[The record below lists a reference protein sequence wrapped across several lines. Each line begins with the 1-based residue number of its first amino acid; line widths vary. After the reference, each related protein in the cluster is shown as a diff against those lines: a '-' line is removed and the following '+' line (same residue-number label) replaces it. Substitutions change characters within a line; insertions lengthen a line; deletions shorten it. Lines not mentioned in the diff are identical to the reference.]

1 MIPYSPLQLMFFF
14 FTYCFFGWIIESTW
28 VSLHQKRFVNRGFLR
43 GPFIPIYGCG
53 AMTLVLV
60 GTPLLKWP
68 VAVFFGGMISASI
81 LEYVTGAAMEAVFK
95 VRYWDYSDKPFNING
110 HVCLFTSVCWG
121 GLSLAVDYVIHKPIV
136 ALTEH
141 MTYKELV
148 LIVTVVAVY
157 FIVDCTLSFK
167 AAFDLRALIIRME
180 KAKEDLRIMQK
191 RLDVILAFADADK
204 DAFVDASLEKA
215 GDIID
220 AGKEKISDIIDGVD
234 ERFRAARKFM
244 EETPERF
251 ADNIKNELT
260 ELRDKFVITKRDE
273 MSENTVWDFYKRGI
287 FLGNPSLKSIKF
299 SETVDTLKDYVMDL
313 KKKRKEK

>member
-1 MIPYSPLQLMFFF
+1 MIPYSPLQLLLFFYI
-14 FTYCFFGWIIESTW
+14 YCFFGWIIESTW

-60 GTPLLKWP
+60 GTPLIKWP

-81 LEYVTGAAMEAVFK
+81 LEYFTGAAMEAIFK
-95 VRYWDYSDKPFNING
+95 VRYWDYSDKPFNLNG
-110 HVCLFTSVCWG
+110 HICLFTSVCWG

-136 ALTEH
+136 ALSEH

-148 LIVTVVAVY
+148 LIVTVVTVY

-167 AAFDLRALIIRME
+167 AAFDLRAIIIRME
-180 KAKEDLRIMQK
+180 KAKEELRLMQK
-191 RLDVILAFADADK
+191 RLDVILAVVDADK

-215 GDIID
+215 GN
-220 AGKEKISDIIDGVD
+220 IIDGID
-234 ERFRAARKFM
+234 ERFRAVRKFM
-244 EETPERF
+244 EETPEKF
-251 ADNIKNELT
+251 ADNVKSEIS

-273 MSENTVWDFYKRGI
+273 SSENTIWDYYKRGI
-287 FLGNPSLKSIKF
+287 FLGNPSLKSVNF
-299 SETVDTLKDYVMDL
+299 SETVDTLKEQVMDL
-313 KKKRKEK
+313 KKKSGKK

>member
-1 MIPYSPLQLMFFF
+1 MFFF

-53 AMTLVLV
+53 AMTLILV

-81 LEYVTGAAMEAVFK
+81 LEYVTGAAMEAIFK

-110 HVCLFTSVCWG
+110 HICLFTSVCWG

-148 LIVTVVAVY
+148 LIATVVTAY

-204 DAFVDASLEKA
+204 DAFVDASLEKV
-215 GDIID
+215 GDIIE
-220 AGKEKISDIIDGVD
+220 GID

-244 EETPERF
+244 EETPEKF
-251 ADNIKNELT
+251 ADNIKNELS

-273 MSENTVWDFYKRGI
+273 SSENTIWDYYKRGI
-287 FLGNPSLKSIKF
+287 FLGNPTLKSVNF
-299 SETVDTLKDYVMDL
+299 TDTVETLKKQVMDL
-313 KKKRKEK
+313 KKKTGKK

>member
-28 VSLHQKRFVNRGFLR
+28 VSLHQKRLVNRGFLR

-60 GTPLLKWP
+60 GTPLIKWP
-68 VAVFFGGMISASI
+68 VAVFFGGMISATI
-81 LEYVTGAAMEAVFK
+81 LEYFTGAAMEAIFK

-136 ALTEH
+136 ALTEA

-148 LIVTVVAVY
+148 LIVTVVSVY
-157 FIVDCTLSFK
+157 FIVDATLSFK
-167 AAFDLRALIIRME
+167 AAFDLRAIIIQME
-180 KAKEDLRIMQK
+180 KAKEELRLMQK
-191 RLDVILAFADADK
+191 RLDVILAFVDADK
-204 DAFVDASLEKA
+204 DAFVDASREKA
-215 GDIID
+215 
-220 AGKEKISDIIDGVD
+220 SDIIEGID
-234 ERFRAARKFM
+234 ERFRAVRKFM
-244 EETPERF
+244 EETPEKF
-251 ADNIKNELT
+251 ADNIKNELS

-273 MSENTVWDFYKRGI
+273 MNENTVWDFYKRGI
-287 FLGNPSLKSIKF
+287 FLGNPSLKSVNF
-299 SETVDTLKDYVMDL
+299 QETVDALKERVMEYRNKSR
-313 KKKRKEK
+313 KKK

>member
-1 MIPYSPLQLMFFF
+1 MIPYSPLQLLFFF
-14 FTYCFFGWIIESTW
+14 FTYCFLGWIIESTW
-28 VSLHQKRFVNRGFLR
+28 VSLHQKRLVNRGFLR

-81 LEYVTGAAMEAVFK
+81 LEYFTGAAMEAIFK
-95 VRYWDYSDKPFNING
+95 VRYWDYSDKPLNLNG
-110 HVCLFTSVCWG
+110 HICLFTSVCWG

-148 LIVTVVAVY
+148 LIVTVVTVY

-167 AAFDLRALIIRME
+167 AAFDLRAIIIKME
-180 KAKEDLRIMQK
+180 KAKEELRLMQK

-204 DAFVDASLEKA
+204 DAFIDASLEKA
-215 GDIID
+215 GNI
-220 AGKEKISDIIDGVD
+220 VD
-234 ERFRAARKFM
+234 SIEERFAAVKKAM
-244 EETPERF
+244 EETPARF
-251 ADNIKNELT
+251 AENIKNELS
-260 ELRDKFVITKRDE
+260 ELRDKFVIEKRDE
-273 MSENTVWDFYKRGI
+273 QSENNIWDFYKRGI
-287 FLGNPSLKSIKF
+287 FLGNPTLKSVKF
-299 SETVDTLKDYVMDL
+299 SETVDTLKDYVINL
-313 KKKRKEK
+313 KKKSGKKK

>member
-1 MIPYSPLQLMFFF
+1 MFFF

-28 VSLHQKRFVNRGFLR
+28 VSMHQKRLVNRGFLR

-53 AMTLVLV
+53 AMTLILV

-81 LEYVTGAAMEAVFK
+81 LEYVTGAVMEAVFK

-110 HVCLFTSVCWG
+110 HICLFTSVCWG

-136 ALTEH
+136 TLTER
-141 MTYKELV
+141 MTYKELL
-148 LIVTVVAVY
+148 LIVSVVSVY

-180 KAKEDLRIMQK
+180 KAKEELRLMQK

-215 GDIID
+215 GNII
-220 AGKEKISDIIDGVD
+220 ESID
-234 ERFRAARKFM
+234 ERFKTARKLM
-244 EETPERF
+244 EEAPAKF
-251 ADNIKNELT
+251 ADNVKTELS

-273 MSENTVWDFYKRGI
+273 LSENTIWDFYKRGI
-287 FLGNPSLKSIKF
+287 FLGNPSLKSVKF
-299 SETVDTLKDYVMDL
+299 SETVETLRDYVMNL
-313 KKKRKEK
+313 KNKSGKK

>member
-1 MIPYSPLQLMFFF
+1 MIPYSPLQLLFFF
-14 FTYCFFGWIIESTW
+14 YTYCFFGWIIESTW
-28 VSLHQKRFVNRGFLR
+28 VSLHQKRLVNRGFLR

-81 LEYVTGAAMEAVFK
+81 LEYFTGAAMEAIFK
-95 VRYWDYSDKPFNING
+95 VRYWDYSDKPFNLNG
-110 HVCLFTSVCWG
+110 HICLFTSVCWG

-148 LIVTVVAVY
+148 LMVTVVTVY

-167 AAFDLRALIIRME
+167 AAFDLRAIIIKME
-180 KAKEDLRIMQK
+180 KAKEELRLMQK

-204 DAFVDASLEKA
+204 DAFIDASLEKA

-220 AGKEKISDIIDGVD
+220 GIE
-234 ERFRAARKFM
+234 ERFAAVKKAM
-244 EETPERF
+244 EETPAKF
-251 ADNIKNELT
+251 AENIKNELS
-260 ELRDKFVITKRDE
+260 ELRDKFVIEKRDE
-273 MSENTVWDFYKRGI
+273 LSENNIWDFYKRGI
-287 FLGNPSLKSIKF
+287 FLGNPTLKSVKF
-299 SETVDTLKDYVMDL
+299 SDTVDTLKDYVMNL
-313 KKKRKEK
+313 KNKSGKKK

>member
-1 MIPYSPLQLMFFF
+1 MIPYSPLQLLFFF
-14 FTYCFFGWIIESTW
+14 YTYCFFGWIIESTW
-28 VSLHQKRFVNRGFLR
+28 VSLHQKRLVNRGFLR

-81 LEYVTGAAMEAVFK
+81 LEYFTGAAMEAVFK
-95 VRYWDYSDKPFNING
+95 VRYWDYSDKPFNLNG
-110 HVCLFTSVCWG
+110 HICLFTSVCWG

-148 LIVTVVAVY
+148 LIVTVVTVY

-167 AAFDLRALIIRME
+167 AAFDLRAVIIKME
-180 KAKEDLRIMQK
+180 AVKKEMRLMQK

-204 DAFVDASLEKA
+204 DEFIDNSLDKVE
-215 GDIID
+215 D
-220 AGKEKISDIIDGVD
+220 ISDAI
-234 ERFRAARKFM
+234 EAKFRKIKAMM
-244 EETPERF
+244 EETPSRF
-251 ADNIKNELT
+251 AAAVADEISELK
-260 ELRDKFVITKRDE
+260 EKFAVDKALRFGFTSFK
-273 MSENTVWDFYKRGI
+273 DFYKRGI
-287 FLGNPSLKSIKF
+287 FLGNPTLNSKKFKGTIETIKSFVKN
-299 SETVDTLKDYVMDL
+299 E
-313 KKKRKEK
+313 KRK

>member
-1 MIPYSPLQLMFFF
+1 MIPYSPLQLLFFF
-14 FTYCFFGWIIESTW
+14 YTYCFFGWIIESTW
-28 VSLHQKRFVNRGFLR
+28 VSLHQKRLVNRGFLR

-81 LEYVTGAAMEAVFK
+81 LEYFTGAAMEAIFK
-95 VRYWDYSDKPFNING
+95 VRYWDYSDKPLNLNG
-110 HVCLFTSVCWG
+110 HICLFTSVCWG

-148 LIVTVVAVY
+148 LVVTVVTVY

-167 AAFDLRALIIRME
+167 AAFDLRAIIIKME
-180 KAKEDLRIMQK
+180 KAKEELRLMQK

-204 DAFVDASLEKA
+204 DAFIDASLEKA
-215 GDIID
+215 GN
-220 AGKEKISDIIDGVD
+220 IIDGIE
-234 ERFRAARKFM
+234 ERFAAVKKVM
-244 EETPERF
+244 EETPAKF
-251 ADNIKNELT
+251 AENIKNELS
-260 ELRDKFVITKRDE
+260 ELRDKFVIEKRNE
-273 MSENTVWDFYKRGI
+273 QSENNIWDFYKRGI
-287 FLGNPSLKSIKF
+287 FLGNPTLKSVKF
-299 SETVDTLKDYVMDL
+299 SDTVDNLKDYVMNL
-313 KKKRKEK
+313 KNKSGKKK

>member
-1 MIPYSPLQLMFFF
+1 MIPYSPLQLLFFF
-14 FTYCFFGWIIESTW
+14 YTYCFFGWIIESTW
-28 VSLHQKRFVNRGFLR
+28 VSLHQKRLVNRGFLR

-81 LEYVTGAAMEAVFK
+81 LEYFTGAAMEAIFK
-95 VRYWDYSDKPFNING
+95 VRYWDYSDKPLNLNG
-110 HVCLFTSVCWG
+110 HICLFTSVCWG

-148 LIVTVVAVY
+148 LIVTVVTVY

-167 AAFDLRALIIRME
+167 AAFDLRAIIIKME
-180 KAKEDLRIMQK
+180 KAKEELRLMQK

-204 DAFVDASLEKA
+204 DAFIDASLEKA

-220 AGKEKISDIIDGVD
+220 GIE
-234 ERFRAARKFM
+234 ERFAAVKKAM
-244 EETPERF
+244 EETPAKF
-251 ADNIKNELT
+251 AENIKNELS
-260 ELRDKFVITKRDE
+260 ELRDKFVIEKRDE
-273 MSENTVWDFYKRGI
+273 LSENNIWDFYKRGI
-287 FLGNPSLKSIKF
+287 FLGNPTLKSVKF
-299 SETVDTLKDYVMDL
+299 SDTVDTLKDYVMNL
-313 KKKRKEK
+313 KNKSGKKK

>member
-1 MIPYSPLQLMFFF
+1 MIPYSPLQLLFFF
-14 FTYCFFGWIIESTW
+14 YTYCFFGWIIESTW
-28 VSLHQKRFVNRGFLR
+28 VSLHQKRLVNRGFLR

-81 LEYVTGAAMEAVFK
+81 LEYFTGAAMEAIFK
-95 VRYWDYSDKPFNING
+95 VRYWDYSDKPLNLNG
-110 HVCLFTSVCWG
+110 HICLFTSVCWG

-148 LIVTVVAVY
+148 LVVTVVTVY

-167 AAFDLRALIIRME
+167 AAFDLRAIIIKME
-180 KAKEDLRIMQK
+180 KAKEELRLMQK

-204 DAFVDASLEKA
+204 DAFIDASLEKA
-215 GDIID
+215 GN
-220 AGKEKISDIIDGVD
+220 IIDGIE
-234 ERFRAARKFM
+234 ERFAAVKKVM
-244 EETPERF
+244 EETPAKF
-251 ADNIKNELT
+251 AENIKNELS
-260 ELRDKFVITKRDE
+260 ELRDKFVIEKRNE
-273 MSENTVWDFYKRGI
+273 QSENNIWDFYKRGI
-287 FLGNPSLKSIKF
+287 FLGNPTLKSVKF
-299 SETVDTLKDYVMDL
+299 SDTVDTLKDYVMNHKNKSG
-313 KKKRKEK
+313 KKK

>member
-1 MIPYSPLQLMFFF
+1 L
-14 FTYCFFGWIIESTW
+14 GWIIESTW
-28 VSLHQKRFVNRGFLR
+28 VSLHQKRLVNRGFLR

-81 LEYVTGAAMEAVFK
+81 LEYFTGAAMEAIFK
-95 VRYWDYSDKPFNING
+95 VRYWDYSDKPFNLNG
-110 HVCLFTSVCWG
+110 HICLFTSVCWG

-148 LIVTVVAVY
+148 LMVTVVTVY

-167 AAFDLRALIIRME
+167 AAFDLRAIIIKME
-180 KAKEDLRIMQK
+180 KAKEELRLMQK

-204 DAFVDASLEKA
+204 DAFIDASLEKA

-220 AGKEKISDIIDGVD
+220 GIE
-234 ERFRAARKFM
+234 ERFAAVKKAM
-244 EETPERF
+244 EETPAKF
-251 ADNIKNELT
+251 AENIKNELS
-260 ELRDKFVITKRDE
+260 ELRDKFVIEKRDE
-273 MSENTVWDFYKRGI
+273 LSENNIWDFYKRGI
-287 FLGNPSLKSIKF
+287 FLGNPTLKSVKF
-299 SETVDTLKDYVMDL
+299 SDTVDTLKDYVMNL
-313 KKKRKEK
+313 KNKSGKKK

>member
-1 MIPYSPLQLMFFF
+1 
-14 FTYCFFGWIIESTW
+14 
-28 VSLHQKRFVNRGFLR
+28 VSLHQKRLVNRGFLR

-81 LEYVTGAAMEAVFK
+81 LEYFTGAAMEAIFK
-95 VRYWDYSDKPFNING
+95 VRYWDYSDKPFNLNG
-110 HVCLFTSVCWG
+110 HICLFTSVCWG

-148 LIVTVVAVY
+148 LMVTVVTVY

-167 AAFDLRALIIRME
+167 AAFDLRAIIIKME
-180 KAKEDLRIMQK
+180 KAKEELRLMQK

-204 DAFVDASLEKA
+204 DAFIDASLEKA

-220 AGKEKISDIIDGVD
+220 GIE
-234 ERFRAARKFM
+234 ERFAAVKKAM
-244 EETPERF
+244 EETPAKF
-251 ADNIKNELT
+251 AENIKNELS
-260 ELRDKFVITKRDE
+260 ELRDKFVIEKRDE
-273 MSENTVWDFYKRGI
+273 LSENNIWDFYKRGI
-287 FLGNPSLKSIKF
+287 FLGNPTLKSVKF
-299 SETVDTLKDYVMDL
+299 SDTVDTLKDYVMNL
-313 KKKRKEK
+313 KNKSGKKK

>member
-1 MIPYSPLQLMFFF
+1 MIPYSPLQLLFFF
-14 FTYCFFGWIIESTW
+14 YTYCFFGWIIESTW
-28 VSLHQKRFVNRGFLR
+28 VSLHQKRLVNRGFLR

-81 LEYVTGAAMEAVFK
+81 LEYFTGAAMEAIFK
-95 VRYWDYSDKPFNING
+95 VRYWDYSDKPLNLNG
-110 HVCLFTSVCWG
+110 HICLFTSVCWG

-148 LIVTVVAVY
+148 LIVTVVTVY

-167 AAFDLRALIIRME
+167 AAFDLRAIIIKME
-180 KAKEDLRIMQK
+180 KAKEELRLMQK

-204 DAFVDASLEKA
+204 DAFIDASLEKA
-215 GDIID
+215 GN
-220 AGKEKISDIIDGVD
+220 IIDGIE
-234 ERFRAARKFM
+234 ERFAAVKKVM
-244 EETPERF
+244 EETPAKF
-251 ADNIKNELT
+251 AENIKNELS
-260 ELRDKFVITKRDE
+260 ELRDKFVIEKRNE
-273 MSENTVWDFYKRGI
+273 QSENNIWDFYKRGI
-287 FLGNPSLKSIKF
+287 FLGNPTLKSVKF
-299 SETVDTLKDYVMDL
+299 SDTVDTLKDYVMNHKNKSG
-313 KKKRKEK
+313 KKK

>member
-1 MIPYSPLQLMFFF
+1 MLFFYI
-14 FTYCFFGWIIESTW
+14 YCFFGWIIESTW
-28 VSLHQKRFVNRGFLR
+28 VSLHQKRLVNRGFLR

-60 GTPLLKWP
+60 GTPLIKWP

-81 LEYVTGAAMEAVFK
+81 LEYVTGAAMEAIFK
-95 VRYWDYSDKPFNING
+95 VRYWDYSDKPINLNG
-110 HVCLFTSVCWG
+110 HICLFTSVCWG

-136 ALTEH
+136 ALTER
-141 MTYKELV
+141 MTYKEQV
-148 LIVTVVAVY
+148 LIVTVVTAY

-180 KAKEDLRIMQK
+180 KAKEDLRLMQK

-220 AGKEKISDIIDGVD
+220 GID
-234 ERFRAARKFM
+234 ERFRAVRKFM
-244 EETPERF
+244 EEAPDKF
-251 ADNIKNELT
+251 ADNIKSELS

-273 MSENTVWDFYKRGI
+273 SSENTIWDYYKRGI
-287 FLGNPSLKSIKF
+287 FLGNPSLKSVNF
-299 SETVDTLKDYVMDL
+299 SETVDTLKEQVMEL
-313 KKKRKEK
+313 KKKTTKK

>member
-1 MIPYSPLQLMFFF
+1 MLFF

-81 LEYVTGAAMEAVFK
+81 LEYVTGAAMEAIFK

-110 HVCLFTSVCWG
+110 HICLFTSVCWG
-121 GLSLAVDYVIHKPIV
+121 GLSLAVDYLIHKPIV
-136 ALTEH
+136 ALTEA
-141 MTYKELV
+141 MTYREQV
-148 LIVTVVAVY
+148 LIVTVVSVY

-180 KAKEDLRIMQK
+180 KAKEDLRLMQK
-191 RLDVILAFADADK
+191 RLDVILAFVDADK

-215 GDIID
+215 GNIIE
-220 AGKEKISDIIDGVD
+220 GIDQ
-234 ERFRAARKFM
+234 RFRAVRKFM
-244 EETPERF
+244 EETPDRF
-251 ADNIKNELT
+251 ADNIKNELS

-273 MSENTVWDFYKRGI
+273 SSENTIWDYYKRGI
-287 FLGNPSLKSIKF
+287 FLGNPSIKSVNF
-299 SETVDTLKDYVMDL
+299 TETVETLKEQVMDL
-313 KKKRKEK
+313 KKKTGKK